1 MPPSPEPGGRVA
13 VVTGAARGLG
23 AELARLLAARGMRV
37 ALLGREHATLAAVAV
52 TLRTESHVVEVD
64 VTDDAAM
71 DGAAEEV
78 TRTLGAPS
86 VVIANAGVAEG
97 GPFETSDPVT
107 WRRVVEVNLVGS
119 AVTARAFLPGLRAT
133 GGYFLQ
139 VASTAA
145 FGAAPMMSAYCAS
158 KAGAEAFARSLRA
171 EVAHLGV
178 GVGVAYLHW
187 TDTDMVRDVDRHAV
201 LRELRGHMPA
211 PARRVYPVER
221 VASWLVRGGGAAPR
235 LGLRPAVAPA
245 RPGRA
250 AVLPRRGGPAL
261 PPRASPAPGGAALRA
276 DRPAGHGRSHRGEAA
291 RPLRAPGNDPP
302 GPRASG
308 ALNGA
313 VESPP
318 PRSPSRVRPIRIR
331 CGPVGGRGGVGTVRT
346 ASGGTR
352 GTAVA
357 L

>member
-221 VASWLVRGGGAAPR
+221 VASWLVRGVERRRASVYAPPWLRLAQAGRPFFPVAVDLLSRRELPR
-235 LGLRPAVAPA
+235 LLGEQPFEQTGLL
-245 RPGRA
+245 GK
-250 AVLPRRGGPAL
+250 GGL
-261 PPRASPAPGGAALRA
+261 IEEKLL
-276 DRPAGHGRSHRGEAA
+276 DRSG
-291 RPLRAPGNDPP
+291 PP
-302 GPRASG
+302 GMTRP
-308 ALNGA
+308 
-313 VESPP
+313 
-318 PRSPSRVRPIRIR
+318 VRGHPE
-331 CGPVGGRGGVGTVRT
+331 
-346 ASGGTR
+346 
-352 GTAVA
+352 